1 MYIVAQR
8 LKMGNP
14 INSEQARVAILI
26 PPDDVRWVRHG
37 DEYEM
42 AALLGDPSE
51 HLRLIGVT
59 GTDGKTTTCRLIAA
73 LLAAAGR
80 KTGWFTTVDLGI
92 GDTTEPNPIGRTRQ
106 LNGSQDE

>member
-42 AALLGDPSE
+42 AALLGDPDAV
-51 HLRLIGVT
+51 GVMRYRMHR
-59 GTDGKTTTCRLIAA
+59 D
-73 LLAAAGR
+73 
-80 KTGWFTTVDLGI
+80 
-92 GDTTEPNPIGRTRQ
+92 
-106 LNGSQDE
+106 